1 MRSLLAALLGAGAI
15 FVWFAVAHMFTPL
28 GMAGIDYLP
37 KEDAVSDALASSIGT
52 VPGMYM
58 FPTGGLT
65 KQSSGEEEE
74 KGMQRIMDEM
84 KTKPSGLLV
93 YKPAGSTFNFGK
105 SLAIEFLT
113 DFAIALIA
121 VLLLAQTRIATFAG
135 RVGFVVLIG
144 VLAAIAA
151 NVPHWNWYSFPGTY
165 TVANMFMAIVAMF
178 FAGLVIAAV
187 YKPAAT
193 DR

>member
-1 MRSLLAALLGAGAI
+1 MRPLLAALLGAVAI

-37 KEDAVSDALASSIGT
+37 KEAAVSDALASSIGT

-84 KTKPSGLLV
+84 KTKPSGLLI

-113 DFAIALIA
+113 DLAIALIA

-151 NVPHWNWYSFPGTY
+151 NVPYWNWYSFPGTY
-165 TVANMFMAIVAMF
+165 AVANMFTAIVAMF
-178 FAGLVIAAV
+178 FAGLVIAAI

-193 DR
+193 NR

>member
-1 MRSLLAALLGAGAI
+1 
-15 FVWFAVAHMFTPL
+15 MFTPL

-37 KEDAVSDALASSIGT
+37 KEDAISDALTSAIGT

-65 KQSSGEEEE
+65 KQSSSEEEE

-84 KTKPSGLLV
+84 KTKPSGLLI

-105 SLAIEFLT
+105 CLAVEFLT

-144 VLAAIAA
+144 VLVAIAA
-151 NVPHWNWYSFPGTY
+151 NVPHWNWYGFSGTY
-165 TVANMFMAIVAMF
+165 AVANIFMEIAAFF
-178 FAGLVIAAV
+178 FAGLAIVAV